1 MKRKRSAAHRILIK
15 ELPPEEEGVLR
26 LSWKLWKLEKLL
38 RPASSLRAP
47 RDCAICDDC
56 VFRNAPS
63 QQEGDR
69 GGRWQQQRRSHLST
83 VKLWYSFSFTVATDH
98 VWIDLCPVPAI
109 EILIFN
115 YQKCFQNGS
124 DIIRWAHTAWC
135 ALPQSREGTLRF
147 TTHSLAKYL

>member
-1 MKRKRSAAHRILIK
+1 MKRKRSEAHRILIV

-26 LSWKLWKLEKLL
+26 LSWKIASRRGGRLEIVMKIVKIGETFETCVVASRPPGLCDLW
-38 RPASSLRAP
+38 RFCFS
-47 RDCAICDDC
+47 C
-56 VFRNAPS
+56 APS
-63 QQEGDR
+63 QQEEDR

-115 YQKCFQNGS
+115 YQMLSEWKWYYKMSTHRVVCFAS
-124 DIIRWAHTAWC
+124 V
-135 ALPQSREGTLRF
+135 
-147 TTHSLAKYL
+147 